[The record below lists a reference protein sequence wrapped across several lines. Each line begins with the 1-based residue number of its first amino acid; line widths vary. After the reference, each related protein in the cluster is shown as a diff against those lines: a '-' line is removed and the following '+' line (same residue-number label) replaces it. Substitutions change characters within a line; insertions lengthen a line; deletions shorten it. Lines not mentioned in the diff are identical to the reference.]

1 MIKLT
6 PSLLAADLMNLG
18 RDIEAMVRNGVDQL
32 HFDVMDAHFVP
43 NLSFG
48 PSFLRSIHRAFPDL
62 KVDVHLMMDN
72 PEAYL
77 DTFIQYG
84 ASSITVHREAFD
96 DPGNVIRAVHDRGVL
111 CGLSVK
117 PGTPAETLLPFLDDT
132 DIVLIM
138 TVEPGFGGQKFMPD
152 QVEKIRFL
160 REKGYGG
167 IIAVDGGVSLENAP
181 LLKQAG
187 ANWLVMGTA
196 YFQAQDPAGVART
209 IKETA

>member
-18 RDIEAMVRNGVDQL
+18 QEIENMRKNGVNQL

-48 PSFLRSIHRAFPDL
+48 PSFCRAIHRQFPDL
-62 KVDVHLMMDN
+62 KMDVHLMMDN
-72 PEAYL
+72 PEKYV

-84 ASSITVHREAFD
+84 AASITVHEEAFL
-96 DPGNVIRAVHDRGVL
+96 DPRPVLQSIRAAGAQ

-117 PGTPAETLLPFLDDT
+117 PHTKVQALFPYLNET

-138 TVEPGFGGQKFMPD
+138 TVEPGFGGQKFMPE
-152 QVEKIRFL
+152 QVEKIRAL
-160 REKGYGG
+160 RQAGYTGV
-167 IIAVDGGVSLENAP
+167 IAVDGGVNLENMA
-181 LLKQAG
+181 LLKEAG

-196 YFQAQDPAGVART
+196 YFRAENPALVAEKVR
-209 IKETA
+209 ELA